1 MQTSELQARAR
12 LFLWW
17 ATTDQVSDANLL
29 ASLNNYA
36 KEANII
42 AIQANGKWE
51 VNWEE
56 ALADLVSWTTKY
68 AFPSDLV
75 SLKRIEINFTTAAP
89 EGSWEV
95 VEISDLRSLP
105 SLGNG
110 YTLYTDD
117 GKPMVEI
124 YDTYFN
130 ILQPVTT
137 NVTNGLKI
145 YYSDDAT
152 TLSWATDEPSLYE
165 GGQYYIIYGA
175 CFDYVAGKAS
185 EQYSADVSKFQN
197 LLDRYE
203 GKITKY
209 YSNRLPAS
217 RTRFTSWTSSE
228 TYE

>member
-1 MQTSELQARAR
+1 MTTAELQARAR

-17 ATTDQVSDANLL
+17 ATTDQISDATLL

-42 AIQANGKWE
+42 AIQSNGKWE

-56 ALADLVSWTTKY
+56 ALANLVSWTTKY
-68 AFPSDLV
+68 SFPSDLV

-89 EGSWEV
+89 EGDWV
-95 VEISDLRSLP
+95 VAEISDLRSLP
-105 SLGNG
+105 SVNNG
-110 YTLYTDD
+110 YTLYTAD
-117 GKPMVEI
+117 GKPLVEI
-124 YDTYFN
+124 FDTYFN
-130 ILQPVTT
+130 ILQPITA
-137 NVTNGLKI
+137 NVTNGIHI

-152 TLSWATDEPSLYE
+152 DLSGSTDEPNLYE
-165 GGQYYIIYGA
+165 WGQYYIVYGA

-185 EQYSADVSKFQN
+185 EQYSNDVKKFQD
-197 LLDRYE
+197 LMDRYE